1 MKTLAGSAL
10 VLGAAVCRSAW
21 AAGQAPVGASAM
33 AERLGDEYGRAVE
46 YETGGTAGRRA
57 LSE

>member
-10 VLGAAVCRSAW
+10 VLGAAVCRSAS
-21 AAGQAPVGASAM
+21 AAWQAPVGASAIT
-33 AERLGDEYGRAVE
+33 ERPGDEDGRAVDC
-46 YETGGTAGRRA
+46 ETAGAAGRRA